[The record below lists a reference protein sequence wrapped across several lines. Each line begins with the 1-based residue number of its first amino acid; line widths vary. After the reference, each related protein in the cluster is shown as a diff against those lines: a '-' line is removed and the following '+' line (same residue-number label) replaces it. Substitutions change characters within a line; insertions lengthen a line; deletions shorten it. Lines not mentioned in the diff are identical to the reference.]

1 MKFSTSYNIK
11 MTGILLVVGILIEVL
26 YDPISSAKHSLN
38 IMGLQKQLPLARAQW
53 EALGIRD
60 YTFEIEGNG
69 RSICEPS
76 AVIEVRNDAV
86 VRVQTKDAPA
96 RSLPPEK
103 WSDPGWGDEVF
114 LCNYNHFTMT
124 RFFDLVDNTLQDFP
138 SSILQADFDPQYG
151 FLTDFNFGIYVGYG
165 LLRPQISDCC
175 NIFRIRNFKPIK

>member
-1 MKFSTSYNIK
+1 MTHTTSRVFK
-11 MTGILLVVGILIEVL
+11 VTGILLVIGILIQVL

-38 IMGLQKQLPLARAQW
+38 IMGLQKQLPGARAQW
-53 EALGIRD
+53 KALGIKD

-76 AVIEVRNDAV
+76 AVIEVRNEEV
-86 VRVQTKDAPA
+86 VRVQTKDAPG

-124 RFFDLVDNTLQDFP
+124 RIFDLVDSTLQDFP
-138 SSILQADFDPQYG
+138 SSIMLADFDPQYG
-151 FLTDFNFGIYVGYG
+151 FLTDFSFGIYVGYG